1 MNFEKYK
8 TFTAQDFVFD
18 DHFREILAGKL
29 APNYSIAQLKQDLPE
44 KSLEIDLAVNIIK
57 DLDVTV
63 HENSDTRKSEL
74 WGKVVAK
81 RSREIRLNLL
91 RYAAV
96 VFLVIGSGFF
106 TLFLTQN
113 KSEIDKFASS
123 QNIPVGKEVSLV
135 MSDGEQIHINNK
147 ESKIQYNHLG
157 TSILVD
163 DTIQLEQNNDT
174 DGFNQMIV
182 PYGKRSYLL
191 LSDGTKVWINSGS
204 RLVYAPQFT
213 GDTREVFLE
222 GEAYFEVAKDAG
234 KPFYVR
240 TDAFTI
246 NVLGTKFNVK
256 AYKDD
261 KEYTT
266 VLVEGKV
273 SMKVQDQFF
282 SKDAILAPNQK
293 MTLIKGQSDFQR
305 SNVDDT
311 GFYTN
316 WIYGYLEF
324 KNANLSDVLK
334 SIQRYYNIDIELNT
348 KGQSSIVSGKLD
360 LKSEPD
366 RILNGLALLS
376 HTKIIKSDNKY
387 VVFEQK

>member
-8 TFTAQDFVFD
+8 TFTAHDFVFD
-18 DHFREILAGKL
+18 DDFREILAGKSG
-29 APNYSIAQLKQDLPE
+29 PDYSITQLKEDLPE
-44 KSLEIDLAVNIIK
+44 KSIEIDHAVNMIK
-57 DLDVTV
+57 DLNVTV
-63 HENSDTRKSEL
+63 FENSDIRKSEL

-123 QNIPVGKEVSLV
+123 QNISVGKEVSLV

-147 ESKIQYNHLG
+147 DSKIQYNHLG

-222 GEAYFEVAKDAG
+222 GEAYFEVAKDAS

-282 SKDAILAPNQK
+282 PKDVILAPNQK
-293 MTLIKGQSDFQR
+293 LTLVKGQDDFQR
-305 SNVDDT
+305 SNVDET

-348 KGQSSIVSGKLD
+348 SNQSSMVSGKLD

-366 RILNGLALLS
+366 RILNGLGLLS

-387 VVFEQK
+387 VVFDE

>member
-1 MNFEKYK
+1 MNFDNYK
-8 TFTAQDFVFD
+8 TFTAQDFIFD
-18 DHFREILAGKL
+18 EHFREILAGKWE
-29 APNYSIAQLKQDLPE
+29 PNYSIAALKKDLPE
-44 KSLEIDLAVNIIK
+44 KSVEIDLAVNMIK
-57 DLDVTV
+57 DLNVTV
-63 HENSDTRKSEL
+63 FENSDTRKSEL
-74 WGKVVAK
+74 WGKVVTK

-91 RYAAV
+91 RYTAV

-106 TLFLTQN
+106 TLHLSQN
-113 KSEIDKFASS
+113 KSAIDQFASS
-123 QNIPVGKEVSLV
+123 QKIPLGKEVSLV
-135 MSDGEQIHINNK
+135 MSDGEQIDINNK
-147 ESKIQYNHLG
+147 ESRIQYNRLG

-163 DTIQLEQNNDT
+163 DTIRLEQNNNT
-174 DGFNQMIV
+174 NGFNQMIV

-191 LSDGTKVWINSGS
+191 LSDGTQVWINSGS

-222 GEAYFEVAKDAG
+222 GEAYFEVAKDAS

-261 KEYTT
+261 MEYTT

-282 SKDAILAPNQK
+282 SKDVILAPNQK
-293 MTLIKGQSDFQR
+293 LTLMKGQDDFQR
-305 SNVDDT
+305 SNVDET
-311 GFYTN
+311 GLYTN

-348 KGQSSIVSGKLD
+348 RDQSSIVSGKLD

-366 RILNGLALLS
+366 RVLTGLGLLS

-387 VVFEQK
+387 VVFE

>member
-8 TFTAQDFVFD
+8 TFTAHDFVFD

-29 APNYSIAQLKQDLPE
+29 EPNYSLGQLREDLSE
-44 KSLEIDLAVNIIK
+44 KRKEIDLAVNMIK
-57 DLDVTV
+57 GFNVTV
-63 HENSDTRKSEL
+63 YENSDNRKSEL
-74 WGKVVAK
+74 WGKVVT
-81 RSREIRLNLL
+81 RRRREIRVNFL
-91 RYAAV
+91 RYTAV

-106 TLFLTQN
+106 SLHLTQN
-113 KSEIDKFASS
+113 KSAIDKFASS
-123 QNIPVGKEVSLV
+123 QNIPLGKEVSLV
-135 MSDGEQIHINNK
+135 LSDGKQIDINNK
-147 ESKIQYNHLG
+147 ESKIQYNRFG

-163 DTIQLEQNNDT
+163 DTIRLEQKDNAN
-174 DGFNQMIV
+174 GFNQMIV

-222 GEAYFEVAKDAG
+222 GEAYFEVAKDAS

-261 KEYTT
+261 IEYTT

-282 SKDAILAPNQK
+282 SKDVILAPNQK
-293 MTLIKGQSDFQR
+293 LTLMKGQDDFQR
-305 SNVDDT
+305 SDVDDT

-334 SIQRYYNIDIELNT
+334 SIKRYYNIDIELNT
-348 KGQSSIVSGKLD
+348 RDQSSIVSGKLD

-366 RILNGLALLS
+366 RILKGLALLS

-387 VVFEQK
+387 IVFE

>member
-1 MNFEKYK
+1 MNFDNYK
-8 TFTAQDFVFD
+8 TFTAQDFIFD
-18 DHFREILAGKL
+18 EHFREILAGKWE
-29 APNYSIAQLKQDLPE
+29 PNYSIAALKADLPE
-44 KSLEIDLAVNIIK
+44 KSVEIDLALNMIK
-57 DLDVTV
+57 DLNVTV
-63 HENSDTRKSEL
+63 FENSDTRKSEL
-74 WGKVVAK
+74 WGKVVTK

-91 RYAAV
+91 RYTAV

-106 TLFLTQN
+106 TLHLSQN
-113 KSEIDKFASS
+113 KSAIDQFASS
-123 QNIPVGKEVSLV
+123 QKIPLGKEVSLV
-135 MSDGEQIHINNK
+135 MSDGEQIDINNK
-147 ESKIQYNHLG
+147 ESRIQYNRLG

-163 DTIQLEQNNDT
+163 DTIRLEQNNNT
-174 DGFNQMIV
+174 NGFNQMIV

-191 LSDGTKVWINSGS
+191 LSDGTQVWINSGS

-222 GEAYFEVAKDAG
+222 GEAYFEVAKDAS

-261 KEYTT
+261 MEYTT

-273 SMKVQDQFF
+273 SMRVQDQFF
-282 SKDAILAPNQK
+282 SKDVILAPNQK
-293 MTLIKGQSDFQR
+293 LTLMKGQDDFLR
-305 SNVDDT
+305 SNVDET

-324 KNANLSDVLK
+324 KNAHLNDVLK

-348 KGQSSIVSGKLD
+348 GNQSSIVSGKLD

-366 RILNGLALLS
+366 RIMNGLGLLS
-376 HTKIIKSDNKY
+376 HTKIIKTDNKY
-387 VVFEQK
+387 VVLEQ

>member
-1 MNFEKYK
+1 MNFDNYK
-8 TFTAQDFVFD
+8 TFTAHDFIFD

-29 APNYSIAQLKQDLPE
+29 EPNYSIEQLKEDLPE
-44 KSLEIDLAVNIIK
+44 KRGEIDLAINLIK
-57 DLDVTV
+57 GLNVTEY
-63 HENSDTRKSEL
+63 ENSDTRKSEL
-74 WGKVVAK
+74 WGKVVTK

-91 RYAAV
+91 KYTAV
-96 VFLVIGSGFF
+96 AFLVIGSGFF
-106 TLFLTQN
+106 TLFLSQN
-113 KSEIDKFASS
+113 KSAIDKFASS

-147 ESKIQYNHLG
+147 ESKIQYSHLG
-157 TSILVD
+157 TSILID

-174 DGFNQMIV
+174 YSYNQMIV

-222 GEAYFEVAKDAG
+222 GEAYFEVAKDAS

-261 KEYTT
+261 KEYAT

-282 SKDAILAPNQK
+282 SKDVIVAPNQK
-293 MTLIKGQSDFQR
+293 MTLMKGQSDFQR

-366 RILNGLALLS
+366 RVLTGLGLLS
-376 HTKIIKSDNKY
+376 HTNIIKSDNKY
-387 VVFEQK
+387 VVFEQ

>member
-1 MNFEKYK
+1 MNFDNYK
-8 TFTAQDFVFD
+8 TFTAQDFIFD
-18 DHFREILAGKL
+18 EHFREILAGKWE
-29 APNYSIAQLKQDLPE
+29 PNYSIAALKKDLPE
-44 KSLEIDLAVNIIK
+44 KSVEIDLAVNMIK
-57 DLDVTV
+57 DLNVTV
-63 HENSDTRKSEL
+63 FENSDTRKSEL
-74 WGKVVAK
+74 WGKVVTK

-91 RYAAV
+91 RYTAV

-106 TLFLTQN
+106 TLHLSQN
-113 KSEIDKFASS
+113 KSAIDQFASS
-123 QNIPVGKEVSLV
+123 QKIPLGKEVSLV
-135 MSDGEQIHINNK
+135 MSDGEQIDINNK
-147 ESKIQYNHLG
+147 ESRIQYNRLG

-163 DTIQLEQNNDT
+163 DTIRLEQNNNT
-174 DGFNQMIV
+174 NGFNQMIV

-191 LSDGTKVWINSGS
+191 LSDGTQVWINSGS

-222 GEAYFEVAKDAG
+222 GEAYFEVAKDAS

-261 KEYTT
+261 MEYTT

-273 SMKVQDQFF
+273 SMRVQDQFF
-282 SKDAILAPNQK
+282 SKDVILAPNQK
-293 MTLIKGQSDFQR
+293 LTLMKGQDDFQR
-305 SNVDDT
+305 SNVDET
-311 GFYTN
+311 GLYTN

-324 KNANLSDVLK
+324 KNANLSNVLK

-348 KGQSSIVSGKLD
+348 RDQSSIVSGKLD

-366 RILNGLALLS
+366 RVLTGLGLLS

-387 VVFEQK
+387 VVFE

>member
-8 TFTAQDFVFD
+8 AFTAHDFVFD
-18 DHFREILAGKL
+18 DDFREILAGKSG
-29 APNYSIAQLKQDLPE
+29 PDHSITQLKKDLPE
-44 KSLEIDLAVNIIK
+44 KSIEIDLAVNMIK
-57 DLDVTV
+57 DLNVTV
-63 HENSDTRKSEL
+63 YENSDIRKSEL
-74 WGKVVAK
+74 WGKVVSK

-91 RYAAV
+91 RYTAV
-96 VFLVIGSGFF
+96 VFLVVGSGFF
-106 TLFLTQN
+106 TLFQSQN
-113 KSEIDKFASS
+113 KSAIDKFASA
-123 QNIPVGKEVSLV
+123 QNIPMGNEISLV
-135 MSDGEQIHINNK
+135 MSDGEQIDINNK
-147 ESKIQYNHLG
+147 DSKIQYNHLG

-174 DGFNQMIV
+174 KGFNQMIV
-182 PYGKRSYLL
+182 PYGKRSFLL

-204 RLVYAPQFT
+204 RLVYAPRFT

-222 GEAYFEVAKDAG
+222 GEAYFEVAKDAN

-261 KEYTT
+261 KEFTT

-273 SMKVQDQFF
+273 SMKVQDQLF
-282 SKDAILAPNQK
+282 SKDEILAPNQK
-293 MTLIKGQSDFQR
+293 MTLVKGQDDFQR

-348 KGQSSIVSGKLD
+348 SNQSSMVSGKLD

-366 RILNGLALLS
+366 RILNGLGLLS

-387 VVFEQK
+387 VVFDE

>member
-222 GEAYFEVAKDAG
+222 GEAYFEVAKDAN

>member
-8 TFTAQDFVFD
+8 TFTAHDFVFD
-18 DHFREILAGKL
+18 DDFREILAGKSG
-29 APNYSIAQLKQDLPE
+29 PDYSITQLKEDLPE
-44 KSLEIDLAVNIIK
+44 KSIEIDHAVNMIK
-57 DLDVTV
+57 DLNVTV
-63 HENSDTRKSEL
+63 FENSDIRKSEL

-113 KSEIDKFASS
+113 KSEIDKFASF

-147 ESKIQYNHLG
+147 DSKIQYNHLG

-222 GEAYFEVAKDAG
+222 GEAYFEVAKDAS

-282 SKDAILAPNQK
+282 SKDVILSPNQK
-293 MTLIKGQSDFQR
+293 LTLVKGQDDFQR
-305 SNVDDT
+305 SNVDET

-366 RILNGLALLS
+366 RIMNGLGLLS
-376 HTKIIKSDNKY
+376 HTKIIKTDNKY
-387 VVFEQK
+387 VVLDE

>member
-1 MNFEKYK
+1 M
-8 TFTAQDFVFD
+8 
-18 DHFREILAGKL
+18 
-29 APNYSIAQLKQDLPE
+29 
-44 KSLEIDLAVNIIK
+44 IK
-57 DLDVTV
+57 DLNVTV
-63 HENSDTRKSEL
+63 FENSDTRKSEL
-74 WGKVVAK
+74 WGKVVTK

-91 RYAAV
+91 RYTAL

-106 TLFLTQN
+106 TLHLSQN
-113 KSEIDKFASS
+113 KSAIDQFASS
-123 QNIPVGKEVSLV
+123 QKIPLGKEVSLV
-135 MSDGEQIHINNK
+135 MSDGEQIDINNK
-147 ESKIQYNHLG
+147 ESRIQYNRLG

-163 DTIQLEQNNDT
+163 DTIRLEQNNNT
-174 DGFNQMIV
+174 NGFNQMIV

-191 LSDGTKVWINSGS
+191 LSDGTQVWINSGS

-222 GEAYFEVAKDAG
+222 GEAYFEVAKDAS

-261 KEYTT
+261 MEYTT

-282 SKDAILAPNQK
+282 SKDVILAPNQK
-293 MTLIKGQSDFQR
+293 LTLMKGQDDFQR
-305 SNVDDT
+305 SNVDET
-311 GFYTN
+311 GLYTN

-348 KGQSSIVSGKLD
+348 RDQSSIVSGKLD

-366 RILNGLALLS
+366 RVLTGLGLLS

-387 VVFEQK
+387 VVFE

>member
-1 MNFEKYK
+1 MMNFEKYK

-18 DHFREILAGKL
+18 DDFREILTWKL
-29 APNYSIAQLKQDLPE
+29 EPNYSIAALKEYLPE

-57 DLDVTV
+57 DLNVTV
-63 HENSDTRKSEL
+63 YENSNTRKSEL
-74 WGKVVAK
+74 WGKVVTK

-91 RYAAV
+91 RYTAV

-106 TLFLTQN
+106 TLHLSQN
-113 KSEIDKFASS
+113 KSAIDQFASS
-123 QNIPVGKEVSLV
+123 QKIPMGKEVSLI
-135 MSDGEQIHINNK
+135 MSDGEQIDINNK
-147 ESKIQYNHLG
+147 ESKIQYNRLG

-163 DTIQLEQNNDT
+163 DTIRLEQNNNT
-174 DGFNQMIV
+174 NGFNQMIV

-191 LSDGTKVWINSGS
+191 LSDGTQVWINSGS

-222 GEAYFEVAKDAG
+222 GEAYFEVAKDAS

-273 SMKVQDQFF
+273 SLKVQDQFF
-282 SKDAILAPNQK
+282 SKDVILAPNQK
-293 MTLIKGQSDFQR
+293 LTLMKGQDDFHR

-324 KNANLSDVLK
+324 KNANISDVLK

-348 KGQSSIVSGKLD
+348 RDQSSIVSGKLD

-366 RILNGLALLS
+366 RILKGLGLLS
-376 HTKIIKSDNKY
+376 HTKIIKK
-387 VVFEQK
+387 

>member
-1 MNFEKYK
+1 MNFDNYK
-8 TFTAQDFVFD
+8 TFTAQDFIFD
-18 DHFREILAGKL
+18 EHFREILAGKWE
-29 APNYSIAQLKQDLPE
+29 PNYSIAALKKDLPE
-44 KSLEIDLAVNIIK
+44 KSVEIDLAVNMIK
-57 DLDVTV
+57 DLNVTV
-63 HENSDTRKSEL
+63 FENSDTRKSEL
-74 WGKVVAK
+74 WGKLVTK

-91 RYAAV
+91 RYTAV

-106 TLFLTQN
+106 TLHLSQN
-113 KSEIDKFASS
+113 KSAIDQFASS
-123 QNIPVGKEVSLV
+123 QKIPLGKEVSLV
-135 MSDGEQIHINNK
+135 MSDGEQIDINNK
-147 ESKIQYNHLG
+147 ESRIQYNRLG

-163 DTIQLEQNNDT
+163 DTIRLEQNNNT
-174 DGFNQMIV
+174 NGFNQMIV

-191 LSDGTKVWINSGS
+191 LSDGTQVWINSGS

-222 GEAYFEVAKDAG
+222 GEAYFEVAKDAS

-261 KEYTT
+261 MEYTT

-273 SMKVQDQFF
+273 SMRVQDQFF
-282 SKDAILAPNQK
+282 SKDVILAPNQK
-293 MTLIKGQSDFQR
+293 LTLMKGQSDFQR
-305 SNVDDT
+305 SNVDET
-311 GFYTN
+311 GLYTN

-348 KGQSSIVSGKLD
+348 RDQSSIVSGKLD

-366 RILNGLALLS
+366 RVLTGLGLLS

-387 VVFEQK
+387 VVFE

>member
-8 TFTAQDFVFD
+8 TFTAQDFIFD
-18 DHFREILAGKL
+18 EHFREILAGKSE
-29 APNYSIAQLKQDLPE
+29 PNYSIAALKEALPE
-44 KSLEIDLAVNIIK
+44 KSVEIDLAVNMIK
-57 DLDVTV
+57 DLNVTV
-63 HENSDTRKSEL
+63 FENSDTRKSEL
-74 WGKVVAK
+74 WGKLVTK

-91 RYAAV
+91 RYTAV

-106 TLFLTQN
+106 TLHLSQN
-113 KSEIDKFASS
+113 KSAIDQFASS
-123 QNIPVGKEVSLV
+123 QKIPLGKEVSLV
-135 MSDGEQIHINNK
+135 MSDGEQIDINNK
-147 ESKIQYNHLG
+147 ESRIQYNRLG

-163 DTIQLEQNNDT
+163 DTIRLEQNNNT
-174 DGFNQMIV
+174 NGFNQMIV

-191 LSDGTKVWINSGS
+191 LSDGTQVWINSGS

-222 GEAYFEVAKDAG
+222 GEAYFEVAKDAS

-261 KEYTT
+261 MEYTT

-282 SKDAILAPNQK
+282 SKDVILAPNQK
-293 MTLIKGQSDFQR
+293 LTLLKGQDDFQR
-305 SNVDDT
+305 SNVDET
-311 GFYTN
+311 GLYTN

-348 KGQSSIVSGKLD
+348 RDQSSIVSGKLD

-366 RILNGLALLS
+366 RVLTGLGLLS

-387 VVFEQK
+387 VVFE

>member
-8 TFTAQDFVFD
+8 TFTAQDFIFD
-18 DHFREILAGKL
+18 EHFREILAGKWE
-29 APNYSIAQLKQDLPE
+29 PNYSIAALKKDLPE
-44 KSLEIDLAVNIIK
+44 KSVEIDLAVNMIK
-57 DLDVTV
+57 DLNVTV
-63 HENSDTRKSEL
+63 FENSDTRKSEL
-74 WGKVVAK
+74 WGKVVTK

-91 RYAAV
+91 RYTAV

-106 TLFLTQN
+106 TLHLSQN
-113 KSEIDKFASS
+113 KSAIDQFASS
-123 QNIPVGKEVSLV
+123 QKIPLGKEVSLV
-135 MSDGEQIHINNK
+135 MTDGEQIDINNK
-147 ESKIQYNHLG
+147 ESRIQYNRLG

-163 DTIQLEQNNDT
+163 DTIRLEQNNNT
-174 DGFNQMIV
+174 NGFNQMIV

-191 LSDGTKVWINSGS
+191 LSDGTQVWINSGS

-222 GEAYFEVAKDAG
+222 GEAYFEVAKDAS

-261 KEYTT
+261 MEYTT

-273 SMKVQDQFF
+273 SMRVQDQFF
-282 SKDAILAPNQK
+282 SKDVILAPNQK
-293 MTLIKGQSDFQR
+293 LTLMKGQDDFQR
-305 SNVDDT
+305 SNVDET
-311 GFYTN
+311 GLYTN

-348 KGQSSIVSGKLD
+348 RDQSSIVSGKLD

-366 RILNGLALLS
+366 RVLTGLGLLS

-387 VVFEQK
+387 VVFE